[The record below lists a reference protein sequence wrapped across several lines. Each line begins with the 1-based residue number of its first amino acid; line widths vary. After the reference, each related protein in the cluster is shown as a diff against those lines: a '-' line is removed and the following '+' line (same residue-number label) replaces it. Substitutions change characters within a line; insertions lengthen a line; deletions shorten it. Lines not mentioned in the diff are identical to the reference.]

1 MNVTEIIKESIQY
14 PISNLNKFF
23 KIGILALIMTI
34 MPLLPVYFSNFA
46 GIQSIGSFISFFI
59 SLILLGFLLS
69 VIKVTVEGH
78 DEIPHL
84 ESFQNVYDG
93 LKTWVIS
100 IVYFVIPTV
109 IVLIVASILG
119 VFDDFIVIF
128 GVIANSGTL
137 TNPGF
142 SYSTSSSAVM
152 SNLTATLPSNLLANI
167 WTGIAI
173 TGILAICLFIL
184 FSLSYYMALAR
195 MAEHGTLFSG
205 AKVNSVMDSLG
216 NIGWEKYIIWYI
228 LVFVIMTVLGM
239 VIGLISTVIPYVG
252 LYVAALFIT
261 PFSILFLGRSI
272 GLIYKEQ

>member
-78 DEIPHL
+78 DEIPNL

-195 MAEHGTLFSG
+195 MAELGTLFSG